1 MKTNRKNLIHSQMK
15 QLEEMSRKEL
25 VQEANFLTKRIK
37 EIEKADK
44 AEKLRIVELEKQAE
58 LLEKV
63 QESISNGKGETGK
76 AIPYLQELLKMKD
89 EKIAQLQKEIDALE
103 KENSSQR
110 ESCSQS

>member
-1 MKTNRKNLIHSQMK
+1 MKTNRKNLLHSRMK

-25 VQEANFLTKRIK
+25 VQEANYLAKRIE
-37 EIEKADK
+37 EIEIADK
-44 AEKLRIVELEKQAE
+44 AEKLRIAELEKQAE

-63 QESISNGKGETGK
+63 QESISNAETEMGK

-89 EKIAQLQKEIDALE
+89 EKITQLQKEIDAME

-110 ESCSQS
+110 DSHSQP